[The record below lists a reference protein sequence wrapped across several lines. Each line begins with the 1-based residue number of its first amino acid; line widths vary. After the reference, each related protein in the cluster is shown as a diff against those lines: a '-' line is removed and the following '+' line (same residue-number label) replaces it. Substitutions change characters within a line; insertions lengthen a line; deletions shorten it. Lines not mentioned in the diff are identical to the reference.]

1 MTSPQEDKLGL
12 EDNEIKCKVV
22 LLGKSGVGKTSII
35 SRYISNTFKES
46 LMTTPG
52 ANFIT
57 KKVEFPESK
66 KTIKFEI
73 WDTAGQERYRSLA
86 KVFYNNASACIL
98 VYDITKKDSFDDV
111 RDYWIPELKNNAP
124 KNIILV
130 LAGNKSDLYLN
141 EQVNEEEG
149 KALAKKHNAIY
160 LRTSAKLNSSIDEV
174 FNNIGNKY
182 LNPDMEITSNLTKEE
197 MIQKSEQLRR
207 DKIKLENNNNNNNNN
222 NKKKCC

>member
-1 MTSPQEDKLGL
+1 
-12 EDNEIKCKVV
+12 
-22 LLGKSGVGKTSII
+22 
-35 SRYISNTFKES
+35 
-46 LMTTPG
+46 MTTPG

-141 EQVNEEEG
+141 EQVNDEEG

-197 MIQKSEQLRR
+197 MIQKSEKLRR